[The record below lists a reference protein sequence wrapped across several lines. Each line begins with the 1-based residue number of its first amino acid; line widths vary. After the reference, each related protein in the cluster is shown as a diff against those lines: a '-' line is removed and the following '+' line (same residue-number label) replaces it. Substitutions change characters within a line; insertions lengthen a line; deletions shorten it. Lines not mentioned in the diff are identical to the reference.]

1 MVEVVDVTGEGRHD
15 GIERAVAALRRGKVV
30 ALPTDTRYGLA
41 ADAFSINGTDRL
53 RRIAG
58 RDRSVPLPV
67 VVRSPKQLAG
77 LISVVP
83 PAAEH
88 LMAAFWPG
96 PLTLVLASEPSLKWD
111 LGRAQGTVTVR
122 MPLDDVALAVIR
134 GLGPLALTGACHPEG
149 EPATTAEQTAQ
160 DFGEE
165 LAVCLDD
172 GPRERGALSTIVDLT
187 RREPQVLR
195 EGALDTEAVLAV
207 ARGEL
212 DPAEAP
218 PTEE

>member
-1 MVEVVDVTGEGRHD
+1 MAEVVDVTGEGRHD

-41 ADAFSINGTDRL
+41 VDAFSINGTDRL
-53 RRIAG
+53 RQVAG
-58 RDRSVPLPV
+58 RDRTVPLPV

-77 LISVVP
+77 LVSAMP
-83 PAAEH
+83 PAAEQ

-96 PLTLVLASEPSLKWD
+96 PLTLVLAAEPSLKWD
-111 LGRAQGTVTVR
+111 LGASQGTVAVR

-134 GLGPLALTGACHPEG
+134 GLGPLALTGAARPDG
-149 EPATTAEQTAQ
+149 DPATTTEQAAQ
-160 DFGEE
+160 DFGDEV
-165 LAVCLDD
+165 AVYLDD
-172 GPRERGALSTIVDLT
+172 GPRERGVLSTIVDLT
-187 RREPQVLR
+187 RSEPHVLR
-195 EGALDTEAVLAV
+195 DGGLDTEAVLAV

-218 PTEE
+218 PTEQ

>member
-1 MVEVVDVTGEGRHD
+1 MTEVLDVTGEGRHD
-15 GIERAVAALRRGKVV
+15 GIERAVAALRRGRVV

-41 ADAFSINGTDRL
+41 VDAFSINGTDRL
-53 RRIAG
+53 RRVAG
-58 RDRSVPLPV
+58 RDRAVPLPV

-77 LISVVP
+77 LLSRVP
-83 PAAEH
+83 PAAEQ

-96 PLTLVLASEPSLKWD
+96 PLTLVLLAEPSLKWD
-111 LGRAQGTVTVR
+111 LGRAQGTVAAR

-134 GLGPLALTGACHPEG
+134 GLGPLALTAAAQPDH
-149 EPATTAEQTAQ
+149 EPATTAAGVAEE
-160 DFGEE
+160 FGDEV
-165 LAVCLDD
+165 AVTLDD
-172 GPRERGALSTIVDLT
+172 GPRERGVLSTIVDLT
-187 RREPQVLR
+187 RREPHVLR
-195 EGALDTEAVLAV
+195 EGGLDTEAVLAV

>member
-1 MVEVVDVTGEGRHD
+1 MPEVIDVTGEGRHD
-15 GIERAVAALRRGKVV
+15 GIERAVAALRRGQVV

-41 ADAFSINGTDRL
+41 VDAFSINGTDRL
-53 RRIAG
+53 RKVAG
-58 RDRSVPLPV
+58 RDRTVPLPV

-77 LISVVP
+77 LVSVVP
-83 PAAEH
+83 PAAEQ

-96 PLTLVLASEPSLKWD
+96 PLTLVLAAESSLKWD
-111 LGRAQGTVTVR
+111 LGASQGTVAVR

-134 GLGPLALTGACHPEG
+134 GLGPLALTGAARPDTD
-149 EPATTAEQTAQ
+149 PATTAEQAAQ
-160 DFGEE
+160 EFGDEV
-165 LAVCLDD
+165 AAYLDD
-172 GPRERGALSTIVDLT
+172 GPRERGVLSTIVDLT
-187 RREPQVLR
+187 RREPHLLR
-195 EGALDTEAVLAV
+195 EGGLDTAAVLAV

>member
-1 MVEVVDVTGEGRHD
+1 MTEVLDVTGEGRHD
-15 GIERAVAALRRGKVV
+15 GIERAVAALRRGRVV

-41 ADAFSINGTDRL
+41 VDAFSINGTDRL
-53 RRIAG
+53 RRVAG
-58 RDRSVPLPV
+58 RDRAVPLPV

-77 LISVVP
+77 LLSRVP
-83 PAAEH
+83 PAAEQ

-96 PLTLVLASEPSLKWD
+96 PLTLVLLAEPSLKWD
-111 LGRAQGTVTVR
+111 LGRAQGTVAVR

-134 GLGPLALTGACHPEG
+134 GLGPLALTAAARPDH
-149 EPATTAEQTAQ
+149 EPATTAAGVAEE
-160 DFGEE
+160 FGDEV
-165 LAVCLDD
+165 AVTLDD
-172 GPRERGALSTIVDLT
+172 GPRERGVLSTIVDLT
-187 RREPQVLR
+187 RREPHVLR
-195 EGALDTEAVLAV
+195 EGGLDTEAVLAV